1 MVREVFLQQN
11 AYHPVDTYSPLS
23 RQYKYMKIIKNF
35 SDLAQKAVES
45 DISVEAISN
54 MPVRFRLQKA
64 KLDPNVDSE
73 LDAILTGL
81 GKEFE
86 ALGAK

>member
-1 MVREVFLQQN
+1 VFLQQN

-45 DISVEAISN
+45 EISVEAISN

-73 LDAILTGL
+73 LEAILTGL

>member
-1 MVREVFLQQN
+1 
-11 AYHPVDTYSPLS
+11 
-23 RQYKYMKIIKNF
+23 
-35 SDLAQKAVES
+35 
-45 DISVEAISN
+45 

-64 KLDPNVDSE
+64 KLDPNVDAE
-73 LDAILTGL
+73 LEAILTGL